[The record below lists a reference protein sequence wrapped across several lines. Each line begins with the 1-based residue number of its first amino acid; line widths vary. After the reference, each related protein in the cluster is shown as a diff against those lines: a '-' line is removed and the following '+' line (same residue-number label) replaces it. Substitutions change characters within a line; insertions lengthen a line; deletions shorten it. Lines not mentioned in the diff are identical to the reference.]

1 MVEHFVGTKESFE
14 FKKAS
19 EELTVFLLNLDK
31 ICTFGL
37 GYLRE
42 KRKRVVD
49 KIHSFIQLLEEKV
62 MQNSSNNERTENHA
76 SERTTQPFMTDFQN
90 KDTLRMTNSNKI
102 LLY

>member
-49 KIHSFIQLLEEKV
+49 KIHSFI
-62 MQNSSNNERTENHA
+62 
-76 SERTTQPFMTDFQN
+76 
-90 KDTLRMTNSNKI
+90 
-102 LLY
+102 

>member
-1 MVEHFVGTKESFE
+1 MGIEYSLELKT
-14 FKKAS
+14 S
-19 EELTVFLLNLDK
+19 EKNPLNLDK
-31 ICTFGL
+31 ISTLRFGN
-37 GYLRE
+37 LRE
-42 KRKRVVD
+42 KK
-49 KIHSFIQLLEEKV
+49 KQILINIYSFIQLLEEKV

>member
-1 MVEHFVGTKESFE
+1 MGTEYSLELKT
-14 FKKAS
+14 S
-19 EELTVFLLNLDK
+19 EKNPLNLDK
-31 ICTFGL
+31 ISTFRFGN
-37 GYLRE
+37 LRE
-42 KRKRVVD
+42 KKPQ
-49 KIHSFIQLLEEKV
+49 ILINIYSFIQLLEGKV